1 MIQDKNMNKKQSK
14 TLVLSA
20 IYFLIST
27 VIAVQELG
35 MKEEKQYSVVYE
47 ATASTLSSDFNFAAA
62 GDWACT
68 SDTTDTVNNILG
80 KNPELVL
87 GLGDYSYE
95 DTADCWFDIIQPI
108 NNIMKIVIGN
118 HEIEEESILTEYMN
132 RFGLTSQYYSFDYQN
147 VHFIALATESEYLDM
162 SKDKAKEQLAFVKSD
177 LEKASTNPNIDWII
191 PFFHRMMY
199 YEEHES
205 CSIVQE
211 HDQNLVDLY
220 HPLFEKY
227 GVHLVLQAHS
237 HTYERTYPLRTNA
250 ENSEDPIITSKDSS
264 NYPIIDGLVIATV
277 GTGGKSSCQY
287 VHMDP
292 KLAPIQYENLFG
304 FLNVDVSSD
313 GRKLVGT
320 FYDNDGGEIKDQ
332 FTITNSEPTT
342 K

>member
-1 MIQDKNMNKKQSK
+1 MIRRRGK
-14 TLVLSA
+14 TLVLYA
-20 IYFLIST
+20 IYSLICM
-27 VIAVQELG
+27 VIAVQAVE
-35 MKEEKQYSVVYE
+35 MKEEAGKKQYSVAY
-47 ATASTLSSDFNFAAA
+47 AAAAASSDFNFAAA

-68 SDTTDTVNNILG
+68 SHTTDTINNVVD

-108 NNIMKIVIGN
+108 DNIMKIAIGN
-118 HEIEEESILTEYMN
+118 HEVEEESKLPQYMNYFDLTEQ
-132 RFGLTSQYYSFDYQN
+132 FYSFDYQN

-162 SKDKAKEQLAFVKSD
+162 SKDKAKEQLAFVTRD

-199 YEEHES
+199 YEENES
-205 CSIVQE
+205 CSIVGE
-211 HDQNLVDLY
+211 HDHNLEDIY

-237 HTYERTYPLRTNA
+237 HTYERTYPLRVNPQ
-250 ENSEDPIITSKDSS
+250 NSEDPIVTTKDSS
-264 NYPIIDGLVIATV
+264 NNYSNIDGLVIATV
-277 GTGGKSSCQY
+277 GTGGIFTCQY

-313 GRKLVGT
+313 GTTLVGT
-320 FYDNDGGEIKDQ
+320 FYDNDGSDSKIKDK
-332 FTITNSEPTT
+332 FTITKSKQIT